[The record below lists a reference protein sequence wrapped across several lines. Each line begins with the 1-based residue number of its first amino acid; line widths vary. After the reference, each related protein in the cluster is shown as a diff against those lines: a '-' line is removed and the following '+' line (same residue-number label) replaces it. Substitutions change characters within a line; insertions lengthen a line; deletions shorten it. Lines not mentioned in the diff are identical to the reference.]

1 MLDTGLYKGTI
12 DGDRSNAII
21 QRLRRISP
29 LIALDTAKTIK
40 FDFLA
45 GHEEIQSHI
54 IYIHIV
60 VFTQP
65 VGTNSLYLNHNK
77 TAPEEHP
84 KVTFWHKRYIY
95 KDRVCRSGSILMA

>member
-12 DGDRSNAII
+12 AGDRSNAII

-29 LIALDTAKTIK
+29 LIVLDTAKTIK

-45 GHEEIQSHI
+45 SHEEIQSHI

-60 VFTQP
+60 FTQP
-65 VGTNSLYLNHNK
+65 FGTNSIYLNQI
-77 TAPEEHP
+77 APEEHP